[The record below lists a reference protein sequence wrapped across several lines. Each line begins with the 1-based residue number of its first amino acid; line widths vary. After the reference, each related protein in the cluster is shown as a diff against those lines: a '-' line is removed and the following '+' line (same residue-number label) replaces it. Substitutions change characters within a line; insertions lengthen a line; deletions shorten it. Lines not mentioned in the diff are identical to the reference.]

1 MYGYV
6 FLKKK
11 KALYHRFVSVTLL
24 FPTNTKEPCEKEGFH
39 YIVVLIVTA
48 P

>member
-6 FLKKK
+6 FFFFKV
-11 KALYHRFVSVTLL
+11 LYHRFVSVTLL
-24 FPTNTKEPCEKEGFH
+24 FPTNTKEPCEKGFH